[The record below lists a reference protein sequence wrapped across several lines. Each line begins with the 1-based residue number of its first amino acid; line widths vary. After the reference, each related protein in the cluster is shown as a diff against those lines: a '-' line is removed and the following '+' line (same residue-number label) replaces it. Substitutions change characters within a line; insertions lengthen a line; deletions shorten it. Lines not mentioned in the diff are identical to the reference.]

1 METDVKDRKIILN
14 GTPAWLHLYKRTVVV
29 YCCKLFYIICYGVG
43 LYKTANQGF
52 FLF

>member
-29 YCCKLFYIICYGVG
+29 VSFSIYDYFMEILSSL
-43 LYKTANQGF
+43 LY
-52 FLF
+52 